1 MIDHLAVFE
10 AAMGLICG
18 FCARGLVDKL
28 LARRKRQR
36 DRILDLMS
44 VERWR

>member
-1 MIDHLAVFE
+1 
-10 AAMGLICG
+10 MGLICG
-18 FCARGLVDKL
+18 FCLRGLVAKF

-36 DRILDLMS
+36 DRLDNLMS